1 MVETHQITTEMTTAN
16 ENKKK
21 ENILYACEGPQE
33 HDFLVKR
40 NNSTRKCIFEFTVV
54 IHDL

>member
-16 ENKKK
+16 ENKKR

-40 NNSTRKCIFEFTVV
+40 NNSSRKCIFEFTVV